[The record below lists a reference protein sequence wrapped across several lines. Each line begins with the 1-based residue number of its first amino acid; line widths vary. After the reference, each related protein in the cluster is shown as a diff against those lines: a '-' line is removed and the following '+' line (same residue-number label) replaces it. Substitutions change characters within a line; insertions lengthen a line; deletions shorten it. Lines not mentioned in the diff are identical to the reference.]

1 MAVLAA
7 PLVIPFA
14 EALGLSVATL
24 GIAKASD
31 MVNEYIQ
38 ENPEQSMKIFQMIM
52 PAQGIANALKNKSSE
67 DVEEVQESEIFMNKE
82 KISLEDLD
90 EMTDEEAAD
99 LPDEDKTELM
109 KQAGKRKDRELS
121 IATSEK
127 LGLSGPGKE
136 KIDIEREIDERV
148 DPGGIQKEK
157 KGYDF
162 RDYIP
167 KGAYKKR
174 YADGGSIGIEILFEP
189 KRKDFNI
196 GGNVQRVTTPQP
208 YDPRASATD
217 FARAIDMVGAGTN
230 MQKAKAIQSYDQNVQ
245 RQNMVNRIQKMNPAG
260 TGNFLQ
266 GIKDFGDHA
275 RVSETM
281 AGKLNKPVIP
291 EYGFQT
297 GYDFQKKFTGLD
309 PKISAG
315 LAAAYQTLQEGSRA
329 LLDGPGG
336 ITLGQAMKTAQ
347 QQATE
352 NMEGIFAADTG
363 TITPE
368 QQAARNEY
376 LESQGQPTEPVID
389 QDRISEIVEQQ
400 KAAGVPET
408 GLITNFQQDD
418 GSSVIPNFEKLTDG
432 TYKDTRSGDI
442 YGAETYASIAAGMY
456 PNIYDPNKQTLADGG
471 RVGLFMGGDPLTGQ
485 ALAIYNS
492 MNSYGFTDQQIAD
505 ALQGQ
510 GLYTPGGTTPDA
522 PTTIQPIGFQSN
534 NEGGGGITELT
545 PLNTKKNISSGINR
559 NDKTFI
565 DPLNEKIANQ
575 MITQNP
581 NLNKYTTE
589 EIVSMNP
596 DIFDIKTDKG
606 FIGNTIDNFKTMG
619 GNLIDKFS
627 GSKVGESATKFKN
640 FAITPMMALMNK
652 RNPLNPDAMNYNPNL
667 QKQMDFLEGQTGTKI
682 TGTSGNLKFTDDQMM
697 IGRDPNSG
705 LAKYGPGSVLEG
717 QNVVS
722 GFGTNDY
729 EEQLGKYIEKMRNRA
744 ITKNL
749 SKFQQAKLDAAI
761 AEMGREMERQ
771 QREVAERARAA
782 NPDVYARA
790 DELGFTDGKGGG
802 FASKSTGTNEAFSN
816 KTGRGRTGYSEGGLA
831 TMFKEKR

>member
-485 ALAIYNS
+485 ALSIYDS
-492 MNSYGFTDQQIAD
+492 MKAYGFSDAEIAD
-505 ALQGQ
+505 ALRAR
-510 GLYTPGGTTPDA
+510 GLYDAAPVVETPVTNTQTNIINQNRGGDGPTA
-522 PTTIQPIGFQSN
+522 PPGPTGPGFFSDLNKDDYEAEAYNVGPTFAGTFARGRIGIQNLISKLRSLP
-534 NEGGGGITELT
+534 T
-545 PLNTKKNISSGINR
+545 PLNIALNVIDNIKNPYTNPLGNLNRATKEAINR
-559 NDKTFI
+559 
-565 DPLNEKIANQ
+565 
-575 MITQNP
+575 
-581 NLNKYTTE
+581 E
-589 EIVSMNP
+589 EVRDLQDRM
-596 DIFDIKTDKG
+596 DKG
-606 FIGNTIDNFKTMG
+606 QFGSTTPTPQDARRG
-619 GNLIDKFS
+619 GQYD
-627 GSKVGESATKFKN
+627 GG
-640 FAITPMMALMNK
+640 
-652 RNPLNPDAMNYNPNL
+652 
-667 QKQMDFLEGQTGTKI
+667 
-682 TGTSGNLKFTDDQMM
+682 
-697 IGRDPNSG
+697 GR
-705 LAKYGPGSVLEG
+705 
-717 QNVVS
+717 
-722 GFGTNDY
+722 
-729 EEQLGKYIEKMRNRA
+729 
-744 ITKNL
+744 
-749 SKFQQAKLDAAI
+749 
-761 AEMGREMERQ
+761 
-771 QREVAERARAA
+771 
-782 NPDVYARA
+782 
-790 DELGFTDGKGGG
+790 GKGGG
-802 FASKSTGTNEAFSN
+802 GDPY
-816 KTGRGRTGYSEGGLA
+816 GGGPGGLHA
-831 TMFKEKR
+831 KDGGLVTMFKEKR